1 VEELWMVGWLPGFL
15 DVGGVSHSTLN
26 VPLQHGSLLVRF
38 YCAGVLWT
46 GGLLVSATC
55 IRSGRR
61 STLSGMSPSYT
72 GLEDYLYCV
81 QTYNMSGG
89 THGIFMGLY
98 TSIVF

>member
-1 VEELWMVGWLPGFL
+1 M
-15 DVGGVSHSTLN
+15 
-26 VPLQHGSLLVRF
+26 
-38 YCAGVLWT
+38 
-46 GGLLVSATC
+46 SATC